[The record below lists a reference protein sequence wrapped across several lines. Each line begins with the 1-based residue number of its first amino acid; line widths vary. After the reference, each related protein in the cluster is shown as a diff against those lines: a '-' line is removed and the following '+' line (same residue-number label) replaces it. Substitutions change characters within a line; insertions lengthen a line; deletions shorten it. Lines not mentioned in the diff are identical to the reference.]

1 MIPPGD
7 VSGGQAQGDLSAQ
20 DDSFSRLLD
29 EVARAVSLQEGAAG
43 VHQVMRA
50 FRRLGATSTRLVSR
64 EAGLPT
70 PVVAAISNELRARGL
85 VTRDRPSTLT
95 PRGLELVGEEAPDL
109 KADVTCSCCDG
120 YGLVAG
126 RLDDLAG
133 QLASLI
139 EQAPAVDLT
148 LDQSHCTAQTK
159 VRRILFMLRHGLL
172 PARSMLLVGDDD
184 LMALAIALASSQLS
198 QPLVPHLA
206 VTELA
211 GDVLDFQRDHLAA
224 LGAKADLVQHDLRS
238 PLPERL
244 VGRFDLAMT
253 DPPYTAD
260 GARLFLSRAVEALR
274 PGPGQAIVFSFG
286 AKGPGETLRV
296 QRSVHDLGLSV
307 QELHRDFNEYH
318 GAGVLGGRSNLYL
331 LATTEET
338 EPVIAGAYAGPLYTA
353 DARGRDRVYLCVQ
366 CKSRHVVGPTAR
378 WRTIAE
384 LSDLGCPACGGHRL
398 RPLQLAP
405 HN

>member
-7 VSGGQAQGDLSAQ
+7 VSGGQAQGDLIAR
-20 DDSFSRLLD
+20 DDSFSRILD

-50 FRRLGATSTRLVSR
+50 FLHLGAASTRLVSR

-95 PRGLELVGEEAPDL
+95 PHGLELVGEEPPGL
-109 KADVTCSCCDG
+109 KADVWCSCCDG

-126 RLDDLAG
+126 RLDDLAA
-133 QLASLI
+133 QLADLM
-139 EQAPAVDLT
+139 EQAPAADLT
-148 LDQSHCTAQTK
+148 LDQSLCTAQTK

-172 PARSMLLVGDDD
+172 PARNMLLAGDDD
-184 LMALAIALASSQLS
+184 LMALAIAMAGRRLG
-198 QPLVPHLA
+198 QPLVRHLA

-211 GDVLDFQRDHLAA
+211 CDVLDFQRDHLAA
-224 LGAKADLVQHDLRS
+224 LGAKVDLVQHDLRS

-244 VGRFDLAMT
+244 AGRFDLAMT
-253 DPPYTAD
+253 DPPYTTD

-286 AKGPGETLRV
+286 AKGPGETLRL

-307 QELHRDFNEYH
+307 QELRRDFNEYH

-338 EPVIAGAYAGPLYTA
+338 APVIDGDYAGPMYTA

-366 CKSRHVVGPTAR
+366 CKARHVVGPTAQ
-378 WRTIAE
+378 WHTIAE

-398 RPLQLAP
+398 RPLQLSP